1 MSDWGQTVTS
11 IKAMFTK
18 RLRKES
24 KSTDV
29 AGAPSRD
36 EMLEKIRE
44 HRMNKVANKNVPRSV
59 VSKPWTF

>member
-1 MSDWGQTVTS
+1 
-11 IKAMFTK
+11 MFTK